1 MMTEKWLTRLE
12 EENDDGERI
21 QNSAV
26 ATLIHEVRRG
36 RALRKAAKEVAEILE
51 DGDLKAGLSILTEA
65 LKA

>member
-1 MMTEKWLTRLE
+1 
-12 EENDDGERI
+12 
-21 QNSAV
+21 
-26 ATLIHEVRRG
+26 LIHEVRRG